1 MRLKKISIINYKNI
15 KSTAL
20 ELSPKVNCF
29 IGNNGEGKTN
39 ILDAVYFLSFCHSN
53 FTNIDSQVINH
64 DQEFFVIEGDYEL
77 RGYEARTA

>member
-39 ILDAVYFLSFCHSN
+39 ILDAV
-53 FTNIDSQVINH
+53 
-64 DQEFFVIEGDYEL
+64 
-77 RGYEARTA
+77 